1 MVGFHGAH
9 SKEFDEVM
17 DRLLKQPVQTYDAF
31 GLTVHGV
38 ILQSGNGCQGILGS
52 GKIEY
57 FFRETGTVVEQK
69 RS

>member
-1 MVGFHGAH
+1 MVIGHGAH
-9 SKEFDEVM
+9 RKEFDEVM
-17 DRLLKQPVQTYDAF
+17 DRLLKQPVQTHDNF

-38 ILQSGNGCQGILGS
+38 ILKSGDGCQGILGS

-57 FFRETGTVVEQK
+57 FFRETGTVAEQK